1 MVEIV
6 SVGIACVSVAGAL
19 YVYSSM
25 KEKINE
31 KDKMLDALSNDAQN
45 ILDKK
50 NFFEQEVERLKNQ
63 IKLMEENEEE
73 SLPKSTIVEEKEY
86 VYKKKYK
93 GKVLVGNYHDY
104 FLQQAREILRC
115 FGLSVE
121 LVTTGEAIVDKI
133 KNGEKFDMI
142 LTNNTYRHGIDGCD
156 VVRELHEIE
165 GFDTPIV
172 VQTIEQGNRENFMYR
187 YGYDEYIE
195 KPLQPDKMEVILDK
209 FLKKE
214 KKTKK
219 D

>member
-19 YVYSSM
+19 YVCSSM
-25 KEKINE
+25 KEKIKE
-31 KDKMLDALSNDAQN
+31 KDKMLDKLSNDAQN

-50 NFFEQEVERLKNQ
+50 NYFEQEVERLKNQ

-73 SLPKSTIVEEKEY
+73 TLPKSTIVEEKEY
-86 VYKKKYK
+86 VYKKKYE

-142 LTNNTYRHGIDGCD
+142 LTNNTYRHGIDGRD

-172 VQTIEQGNRENFMYR
+172 VQTIEQGNRENFMYK

-209 FLKKE
+209 FLKKA

>member
-6 SVGIACVSVAGAL
+6 SVGIACVSVASAL
-19 YVYSSM
+19 CVYSSM
-25 KEKINE
+25 KEKIQE
-31 KDKMLDALSNDAQN
+31 KDKMLDKLSNDAQN

-50 NFFEQEVERLKNQ
+50 IFFEQEVERLKNQ

-73 SLPKSTIVEEKEY
+73 SLPKSTQVEEKEY

-121 LVTTGEAIVDKI
+121 LVTTGEAIVEKI

-142 LTNNTYRHGIDGCD
+142 LTNNTYQHGIDGRD
-156 VVRELHEIE
+156 VVSQLHEIE
-165 GFDTPIV
+165 GFNTPIV

-195 KPLQPDKMEVILDK
+195 KPLQPDKMEIILDK
-209 FLKKE
+209 FLKKA
-214 KKTKK
+214 KK